1 MASSP
6 ACGER
11 RIPATGSDGGG
22 VDGVALGL
30 ANPTEATAR
39 LGDGS
44 NGGERLEGIDRGRE
58 VRESAGDVGKDV
70 WGVRGEGDVG
80 VGTLGEGG
88 SGDCG
93 RGGAGRT

>member
-1 MASSP
+1 MGAIRERESNGRRRRPKAAAMASSP

-44 NGGERLEGIDRGRE
+44 NGGERWPEALRA
-58 VRESAGDVGKDV
+58 VAA
-70 WGVRGEGDVG
+70 
-80 VGTLGEGG
+80 
-88 SGDCG
+88 
-93 RGGAGRT
+93 GGARR